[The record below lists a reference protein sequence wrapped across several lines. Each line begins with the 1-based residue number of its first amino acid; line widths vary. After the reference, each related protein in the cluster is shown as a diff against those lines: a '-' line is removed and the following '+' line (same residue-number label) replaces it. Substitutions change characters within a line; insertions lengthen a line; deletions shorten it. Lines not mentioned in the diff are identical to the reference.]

1 MCFTLY
7 FHSGI
12 AYDFPDSGGYGG
24 NTTTSEACRKV
35 YRSRE
40 LRERLVALCP
50 QVYQIPF
57 RQLLLNDLTILRLT
71 SCNYR
76 VLVEEVGKFSQTYFI
91 LSFEFAFPRS
101 AVQETATALCPGHRL
116 VGSVS

>member
-1 MCFTLY
+1 MY
-7 FHSGI
+7 SGI

-50 QVYQIPF
+50 PVHREAY

-71 SCNYR
+71 SCKYR
-76 VLVEEVGKFSQTYFI
+76 VLVDEVGKYYSN
-91 LSFEFAFPRS
+91 
-101 AVQETATALCPGHRL
+101 L
-116 VGSVS
+116 VKLTLN